1 MKRLRI
7 TVEGKTYEVTVEL
20 PNETA
25 GAAPVASA
33 AVSAPS
39 SSSPVSAASALAPA
53 GPGMIVSPLGGNV
66 VAINVKVG
74 QEVKAGEQ
82 VATLEA
88 MKMNTFINAP
98 AAGKV
103 AEVLVTVGTAVQEGQ
118 PLIRV
123 E

>member
-1 MKRLRI
+1 MKKLRI

-25 GAAPVASA
+25 PVASA
-33 AVSAPS
+33 
-39 SSSPVSAASALAPA
+39 SAASAASPVAASASVSTAAP
-53 GPGMIVSPLGGNV
+53 GSIVSPLGGNV

-74 QEVKAGEQ
+74 QEVKEGEQ
-82 VATLEA
+82 VAVLEA

-98 AAGKV
+98 KAGKV
-103 AEVLVTVGTAVQEGQ
+103 TEVLVAIGAAVQEGQ
-118 PLIRV
+118 ALIRI

>member
-25 GAAPVASA
+25 SSAPVASA
-33 AVSAPS
+33 GVTAPVS
-39 SSSPVSAASALAPA
+39 SSSVVSPAASAA
-53 GPGMIVSPLGGNV
+53 GPGVVVSPLGGNL
-66 VAINVKVG
+66 VAINVTVG

-82 VATLEA
+82 VAVLEA
-88 MKMNTFINAP
+88 MKMNTQINATSS
-98 AAGKV
+98 GKV
-103 AEVLVTVGTAVQEGQ
+103 AEILVAVGTAVQEGQ
-118 PLIRV
+118 ALIRI